1 MIRVIL
7 CRPEYQINLGMI
19 ARILQNFEVSD
30 LYLVSPVARI
40 GFEAIMFAKHGRKII
55 EDAKT
60 VNSIEEAVKGCTLAV
75 GTSGDVS
82 KYKKKLK
89 NSLPLKAAVEKTTTI
104 AKSKEQTLA
113 LVFGAEG
120 NGMTEE
126 EFNNCDL
133 ITTIPTSVEN
143 PSLNLSNAVA
153 IVLYEYFTASKKA
166 KKTMYEIAQKSKTDQ
181 LEKMFAQAIESEARI
196 INKEKVKL
204 SFKRILERSI
214 PEQYEVQSMLLAFAK
229 ILKKLKRN

>member
-104 AKSKEQTLA
+104 AKLA
-113 LVFGAEG
+113 SVLKGKALCKYHTGVQPIVP
-120 NGMTEE
+120 
-126 EFNNCDL
+126 CLPL
-133 ITTIPTSVEN
+133 IRPTS
-143 PSLNLSNAVA
+143 SSTCL
-153 IVLYEYFTASKKA
+153 FKTA
-166 KKTMYEIAQKSKTDQ
+166 
-181 LEKMFAQAIESEARI
+181 
-196 INKEKVKL
+196 
-204 SFKRILERSI
+204 
-214 PEQYEVQSMLLAFAK
+214 
-229 ILKKLKRN
+229 